1 MSTKPIVPQNLFVI
15 PNNKLYI
22 WNKYS
27 NIFQGISKQFLKTTH
42 TLRLGQ
48 LLKITPDLKIYMWQ
62 KVNPKKPIIA
72 IKMILEHSVTTRIKI
87 HSEVNII
94 VIKVDNQM
102 VVIKVQI
109 GKNTIENV
117 LLDGGKNVNIIT
129 KTSKQN

>member
-62 KVNPKKPIIA
+62 KINPKKPIIA
-72 IKMILEHSVTTRIKI
+72 IKMILKHSVTTRIKI

-94 VIKVDNQM
+94 VIEVDNQM
-102 VVIKVQI
+102 VVIKIQI

-117 LLDGGKNVNIIT
+117 LLDGGANVNIIT

>member
-1 MSTKPIVPQNLFVI
+1 VSTKPIVPQNLFVI